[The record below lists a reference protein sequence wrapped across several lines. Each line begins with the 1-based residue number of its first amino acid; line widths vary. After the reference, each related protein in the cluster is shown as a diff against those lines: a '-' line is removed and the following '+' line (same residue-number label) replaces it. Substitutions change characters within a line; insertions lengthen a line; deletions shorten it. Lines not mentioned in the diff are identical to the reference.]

1 MITNNKIKTT
11 AEAIH
16 YLNEV
21 VLGMSA
27 SNGVIVKDYTGSK
40 SLQDRVSDL
49 ETYGVPVEL
58 ISEINATVS
67 QLEAIVEQYLDDP
80 TGWTKL
86 TTILDPDGELYIKR
100 IGEIVNIQGYFDLI
114 NAGIIITTLP
124 AQFIP
129 TREINIE
136 VLDDDNSKIYGAVIS
151 PVTGNIVLN
160 ENLVSGSALHYIN
173 ATYML

>member
-11 AEAIH
+11 AEAIY

-40 SLQDRVSDL
+40 PLQDRVSDL

-80 TGWTKL
+80 TGWTQL
-86 TTILDPDGELYIKR
+86 TTILDPNGELYIKR
-100 IGEIVNIQGYFDLI
+100 IGEIVNIQGYFETTI
-114 NAGIIITTLP
+114 AGVIITTLP
-124 AQFIP
+124 SEFIP
-129 TREINIE
+129 SRAVTIN
-136 VLDDDNSKIYGAVIS
+136 VNMPNSKMLMSATIDS
-151 PVTGNIVLN
+151 QTGNIILDDSLGGV
-160 ENLVSGSALHYIN
+160 EDCYIN

>member
-27 SNGVIVKDYTGSK
+27 SNGVIVKDSTGSK
-40 SLQDRVSDL
+40 PLQDRVSDL

-58 ISEINATVS
+58 NSEINATVS

-80 TGWTKL
+80 TGWTQL
-86 TTILDPDGELYIKR
+86 TTILDPNGELYIKR
-100 IGEIVNIQGYFDLI
+100 IGEIVNIQGQFEATI
-114 NAGIIITTLP
+114 AGTIITTLP
-124 AQFIP
+124 AEFIP
-129 TREINIE
+129 SRDTAITVNLPNDQTLNNATI
-136 VLDDDNSKIYGAVIS
+136 IS
-151 PVTGNIVLN
+151 QTGNIILDDTFGGV
-160 ENLVSGSALHYIN
+160 VVCYIN

>member
-11 AEAIH
+11 SEAIH

-40 SLQDRVSDL
+40 PLQDRVSDL

-67 QLEAIVEQYLDDP
+67 QLEAILEQYLDDP
-80 TGWTKL
+80 TGWTQL
-86 TTILDPDGELYIKR
+86 TTILDPAGQLYIKR
-100 IGEIVNIQGYFDLI
+100 IGEIVNIQGFFELI
-114 NAGIIITTLP
+114 NAGLIITTLP

-129 TREINIE
+129 TRDINIE
-136 VLDDDNSKIYGAVIS
+136 VLDANTPKIYSAIIYTA
-151 PVTGNIVLN
+151 TGNIVLD
-160 ENLVSGSALHYIN
+160 ESLVNGGEKHYIN
-173 ATYML
+173 ATYLL

>member
-40 SLQDRVSDL
+40 PLQDRVSDL

-80 TGWTKL
+80 TGWTQL
-86 TTILDPDGELYIKR
+86 TTIPDFDGGTLYIKR
-100 IGEIVNIQGYFDLI
+100 IGEIVNIQGYFNTEI
-114 NAGIIITTLP
+114 AGLIITTLP
-124 AQFIP
+124 TEFIP
-129 TREINIE
+129 NRDSTINVNVPTE
-136 VLDDDNSKIYGAVIS
+136 PSLNSATIDS
-151 PVTGNIVLN
+151 QTGNIILDA
-160 ENLVSGSALHYIN
+160 EVSLGHDCYIN

>member
-40 SLQDRVSDL
+40 PLQDRVSDL
-49 ETYGVPVEL
+49 ETYGVPEEL

-80 TGWTKL
+80 TGWTQL
-86 TTILDPDGELYIKR
+86 TTILDPDGKLYIKR
-100 IGEIVNIQGYFDLI
+100 IGEIVNIQGYFEQTTIADK
-114 NAGIIITTLP
+114 IITTLP
-124 AQFIP
+124 TEFIP
-129 TREINIE
+129 SRDVTIN
-136 VLDDDNSKIYGAVIS
+136 VNLPDDQALYSATIHS
-151 PVTGNIVLN
+151 QTGNIILDDT
-160 ENLVSGSALHYIN
+160 VSQQNVCYIN

>member
-40 SLQDRVSDL
+40 PLQDRVSDL

-58 ISEINATVS
+58 INEINATVS
-67 QLEAIVEQYLDDP
+67 QLEAIVEQYLDDS

-86 TTILDPDGELYIKR
+86 TVIIDANGGELYIKR
-100 IGEIVNIQGYFDLI
+100 IGEIVNIQGYFYVSTPDDI
-114 NAGIIITTLP
+114 FTTLP
-124 AQFIP
+124 TEFIP
-129 TREINIE
+129 NRNITINVNMPLEQI
-136 VLDDDNSKIYGAVIS
+136 VTSATIVS
-151 PVTGNIVLN
+151 QTGNIILDDQVDQD
-160 ENLVSGSALHYIN
+160 SDCYIN